1 MKINRFCKW
10 MAWIGVA
17 LLVCVLGL
25 CWMLKNVDQLPVGAR
40 DWVFSNIL
48 CARVYAHFPSLIP
61 ERYLSPENNIKHFVK
76 ALAERDA
83 DALKE
88 HVGFPFK
95 REYPLPPIETIEEF
109 VAAIPRLFEEEDIKG
124 MQDIDE
130 WESVGWRGYMYKN
143 GLVWLSEDFCLT
155 AAGGWR
161 GTEKEHELWLECVK
175 KEIAALHPSLRDGV
189 VRPILSF
196 ITEDGAWRG
205 RIDQMESKESGND
218 KDVYRL
224 AVYKA
229 GTPITDKPDA
239 VVLCDLKV
247 EGSACNEYYIGR
259 DSRYSLDVN
268 NAGPENSPEFTFN
281 CPEIDKEDECASRA
295 KSCEWK

>member
-1 MKINRFCKW
+1 M
-10 MAWIGVA
+10 V
-17 LLVCVLGL
+17 
-25 CWMLKNVDQLPVGAR
+25 
-40 DWVFSNIL
+40 
-48 CARVYAHFPSLIP
+48 P
-61 ERYLSPENNIKHFVK
+61 ERFWSAENSIQHFVK

-95 REYPLPPIETIEEF
+95 REYPLPPIKTIEEF
-109 VAAIPRLFEEEDIKG
+109 VAAIPQLFEEEDIKG

-143 GLVWLSEDFCLT
+143 GLVWLSEDFSLT

-161 GTEKEHELWLECVK
+161 GTWKEHELWLECVK
-175 KEIAALHPSLRDGV
+175 KEIASLHPSLRDGV
-189 VRPILSF
+189 LRPILSF
-196 ITEDGAWRG
+196 MTEDGAWRG
-205 RIDQMESKESGND
+205 RIDQMESKDND

-229 GTPITDKPDA
+229 GTPIADKPDA

-247 EGSACNEYYIGR
+247 EGSACNEYYVGR
-259 DSRYSLDVN
+259 DSRYSLDVI
-268 NAGPENSPEFTFN
+268 NAGPEDSPEFTFN

>member
-25 CWMLKNVDQLPVGAR
+25 CLVLKNVDQLPVGAR
-40 DWVFSNIL
+40 DWVFSNTL
-48 CARVYAHFPSLIP
+48 CVRVYAHFPSLIP
-61 ERYLSPENNIKHFVK
+61 ARYLDPKNNIKHFVK

-88 HVGFPFK
+88 HIVFPFK

-109 VAAIPRLFEEEDIKG
+109 IAAIPRLFEEEDIKG
-124 MQDIDE
+124 MQDIDA

-155 AAGGWR
+155 GAGGCC
-161 GTEKEHELWLECVK
+161 GTEKEHELWLKCVK
-175 KEIAALHPSLRDGV
+175 KEIASLHPSLRDGV
-189 VRPILSF
+189 LRPILSF
-196 ITEDGAWRG
+196 MTEDGAWRG
-205 RIDQMESKESGND
+205 RIDQMEIKESGND

-229 GTPITDKPDA
+229 GTPIVDKPDA

-259 DSRYSLDVN
+259 DPRYSLDVN
-268 NAGPENSPEFTFN
+268 NAGPEDSPEFTFN

>member
-1 MKINRFCKW
+1 MLFKRVSY
-10 MAWIGVA
+10 AAVLA
-17 LLVCVLGL
+17 LLICCVVCCRIRDCIEL
-25 CWMLKNVDQLPVGAR
+25 LPWPAR
-40 DWVFSNIL
+40 FWVYS
-48 CARVYAHFPSLIP
+48 HFMSMVP
-61 ERYLSPENNIKHFVK
+61 ERFRSAENSIQHFVK

-95 REYPLPPIETIEEF
+95 REYPLPPIKTIEEF
-109 VAAIPRLFEEEDIKG
+109 VAAIPQLFEEEDIKG

-143 GLVWLSEDFCLT
+143 GLVWLSEDFSLT

-161 GTEKEHELWLECVK
+161 GTWKEHELWLECVK
-175 KEIAALHPSLRDGV
+175 KEIASLHPSLRDGV

-196 ITEDGAWRG
+196 MTEDGAWRG
-205 RIDQMESKESGND
+205 RIDQMESKDND

-229 GTPITDKPDA
+229 GTPIADKPDA

-268 NAGPENSPEFTFN
+268 NAGPEDSSEFTFN

>member
-1 MKINRFCKW
+1 MLFKRVSY
-10 MAWIGVA
+10 AAVLA
-17 LLVCVLGL
+17 LLICCVVCCRIRDCIEL
-25 CWMLKNVDQLPVGAR
+25 LPWPAR
-40 DWVFSNIL
+40 FWVYS
-48 CARVYAHFPSLIP
+48 HFMSMVP
-61 ERYLSPENNIKHFVK
+61 ERFRSAENSIQHFVK

-95 REYPLPPIETIEEF
+95 REYPLPPIKTIEEF
-109 VAAIPRLFEEEDIKG
+109 VAAIPQLFEEEDIKG

-143 GLVWLSEDFCLT
+143 GLVWLSEDFSLT

-161 GTEKEHELWLECVK
+161 GTWKEHELWLECVK

-189 VRPILSF
+189 LRPILSF

-205 RIDQMESKESGND
+205 RIDQMESKDND

-229 GTPITDKPDA
+229 GTPIADKPDA

-259 DSRYSLDVN
+259 DARYSLDVN
-268 NAGPENSPEFTFN
+268 NAGPEDSPEFTFN

>member
-1 MKINRFCKW
+1 MLFKRVSY
-10 MAWIGVA
+10 AAVLA
-17 LLVCVLGL
+17 LLICCVVCCRIRDCIEL
-25 CWMLKNVDQLPVGAR
+25 LPWPAR
-40 DWVFSNIL
+40 FWVYS
-48 CARVYAHFPSLIP
+48 HFMSMVP
-61 ERYLSPENNIKHFVK
+61 ERFRSAENSIQHFVK
-76 ALAERDA
+76 ALAGRDA

-88 HVGFPFK
+88 HIGFPFK
-95 REYPLPPIETIEEF
+95 REYPLPPIKTIEEF
-109 VAAIPRLFEEEDIKG
+109 VAAIPQLFEEEDIKG

-143 GLVWLSEDFCLT
+143 GLVWLSEDFSLT

-161 GTEKEHELWLECVK
+161 GSEKEHELWLECVK

-196 ITEDGAWRG
+196 MTEDGAWRG
-205 RIDQMESKESGND
+205 RIDQMECKDND
-218 KDVYRL
+218 KAVYRL
-224 AVYKA
+224 TVYKA
-229 GTPITDKPDA
+229 GTPIADKPDA

-259 DSRYSLDVN
+259 DARYSLDVN
-268 NAGPENSPEFTFN
+268 NAGPEDSSEFTFS

>member
-1 MKINRFCKW
+1 M
-10 MAWIGVA
+10 
-17 LLVCVLGL
+17 
-25 CWMLKNVDQLPVGAR
+25 
-40 DWVFSNIL
+40 
-48 CARVYAHFPSLIP
+48 IP

-88 HVGFPFK
+88 HIGFPFK
-95 REYPLPPIETIEEF
+95 REYPLPPIKTIEEF
-109 VAAIPRLFEEEDIKG
+109 VAAIPQLFEEEDIKG

-130 WESVGWRGYMYKN
+130 WASVGWRGYMYKY
-143 GLVWLSEDFCLT
+143 GLVWLSEDFSLT

-161 GTEKEHELWLECVK
+161 GTWEEHELWLECVK
-175 KEIAALHPSLRDGV
+175 KEIASLHPSLRDGIL
-189 VRPILSF
+189 RPILSF
-196 ITEDGAWRG
+196 MTEDGAWRG
-205 RIDQMESKESGND
+205 RIDQMESKDND

-224 AVYKA
+224 AVYKS
-229 GTPITDKPDA
+229 GTPIADKPDA

-247 EGSACNEYYIGR
+247 EGSACTEYYIGR
-259 DSRYSLDVN
+259 DLRYSLDVI
-268 NAGPENSPEFTFN
+268 NAGPEDSPEFSFN

>member
-1 MKINRFCKW
+1 MLFKRVSY
-10 MAWIGVA
+10 AAVLA
-17 LLVCVLGL
+17 LLICCVACCRIRDCIEL
-25 CWMLKNVDQLPVGAR
+25 LPWPAR
-40 DWVFSNIL
+40 FWVYS
-48 CARVYAHFPSLIP
+48 HFMSMVP
-61 ERYLSPENNIKHFVK
+61 ERFRSAENSIQHFVK

-88 HVGFPFK
+88 HIGFPFK
-95 REYPLPPIETIEEF
+95 REYPLPPIKTIEEF
-109 VAAIPRLFEEEDIKG
+109 VAAIPQLFEEEDIKG

-143 GLVWLSEDFCLT
+143 GLVWLSEDFSLT

-175 KEIAALHPSLRDGV
+175 KEIASLHPSLRDGV

-196 ITEDGAWRG
+196 MTEDGAWRG
-205 RIDQMESKESGND
+205 RIDQMESKDDD

-229 GTPITDKPDA
+229 GTPIADKPDA

-259 DSRYSLDVN
+259 DPRYSLDVN
-268 NAGPENSPEFTFN
+268 NAGPEDSSEFTFS

>member
-1 MKINRFCKW
+1 MLFKRVSY
-10 MAWIGVA
+10 AAVLA
-17 LLVCVLGL
+17 LLICCVVCCRIRDCIEL
-25 CWMLKNVDQLPVGAR
+25 LPWPAR
-40 DWVFSNIL
+40 FWVYS
-48 CARVYAHFPSLIP
+48 HFMSMVP
-61 ERYLSPENNIKHFVK
+61 ERFRSAENSIQHFVK

-83 DALKE
+83 DALEE

-95 REYPLPPIETIEEF
+95 RDYPLPPIKTIEEF
-109 VAAIPRLFEEEDIKG
+109 VAAIPQLFEEEDIKG

-143 GLVWLSEDFCLT
+143 GLVWLSEDFSLT

-196 ITEDGAWRG
+196 MTEDGAWRG
-205 RIDQMESKESGND
+205 RIDQMECKDND
-218 KDVYRL
+218 KAVYRL
-224 AVYKA
+224 TVYKA
-229 GTPITDKPDA
+229 GTPIADKPDA

-259 DSRYSLDVN
+259 DARYSLDVN
-268 NAGPENSPEFTFN
+268 NAGPEDSPEFTFN

>member
-1 MKINRFCKW
+1 MLFKRVSY
-10 MAWIGVA
+10 AAVLA
-17 LLVCVLGL
+17 LLICRVVCCRIRDCIEL
-25 CWMLKNVDQLPVGAR
+25 LPWPAR
-40 DWVFSNIL
+40 FWVYS
-48 CARVYAHFPSLIP
+48 HFMSMVP
-61 ERYLSPENNIKHFVK
+61 ERFRSAENSIQHFVK

-95 REYPLPPIETIEEF
+95 RDYPLPPIKTIEEF
-109 VAAIPRLFEEEDIKG
+109 VAAIPQLFEEEDIKG

-130 WESVGWRGYMYKN
+130 WASVGWRGYMYKY
-143 GLVWLSEDFCLT
+143 GLVWLSEDFSLT

-161 GTEKEHELWLECVK
+161 GTWEEHELWLECVK
-175 KEIAALHPSLRDGV
+175 KEIASLHPSLRDGIL
-189 VRPILSF
+189 RPILSF
-196 ITEDGAWRG
+196 MTEDGAWRG
-205 RIDQMESKESGND
+205 RIDQMESKDND

-224 AVYKA
+224 AVYKS
-229 GTPITDKPDA
+229 GTPIADKPDA

-259 DSRYSLDVN
+259 DARYSLDVI
-268 NAGPENSPEFTFN
+268 NAGPEDSPEFSFN

>member
-1 MKINRFCKW
+1 
-10 MAWIGVA
+10 
-17 LLVCVLGL
+17 
-25 CWMLKNVDQLPVGAR
+25 
-40 DWVFSNIL
+40 
-48 CARVYAHFPSLIP
+48 
-61 ERYLSPENNIKHFVK
+61 
-76 ALAERDA
+76 
-83 DALKE
+83 
-88 HVGFPFK
+88 
-95 REYPLPPIETIEEF
+95 
-109 VAAIPRLFEEEDIKG
+109 

-130 WESVGWRGYMYKN
+130 WERVGWRGYMYKN
-143 GLVWLSEDFCLT
+143 GIVWLSEDFCLT
-155 AAGGWR
+155 GAGDCF
-161 GTEKEHELWLECVK
+161 GTEKEHELWIKCVK
-175 KEIAALHPSLRDGV
+175 KEIASLHPSLRDGV
-189 VRPILSF
+189 LRPILSF
-196 ITEDGAWRG
+196 MTEDGAWRG

-229 GTPITDKPDA
+229 GTPIVDKPDA

-268 NAGPENSPEFTFN
+268 NAGPEDSPEFTFN

>member
-1 MKINRFCKW
+1 MLFKRVSY
-10 MAWIGVA
+10 AAVLA
-17 LLVCVLGL
+17 LLICCVVCCRIRDCIEL
-25 CWMLKNVDQLPVGAR
+25 LPWPAR
-40 DWVFSNIL
+40 FWVYS
-48 CARVYAHFPSLIP
+48 HFMSMVP
-61 ERYLSPENNIKHFVK
+61 ERFRSAENSIQHFVK

-95 REYPLPPIETIEEF
+95 REYPLPPIKTIEEF
-109 VAAIPRLFEEEDIKG
+109 VAAIPQLFEEEDIKG

-175 KEIAALHPSLRDGV
+175 KEIASLHPSLRDGIL
-189 VRPILSF
+189 RPILSF

-205 RIDQMESKESGND
+205 RIDQMESKDND

-229 GTPITDKPDA
+229 GTPIVDKPDA

-259 DSRYSLDVN
+259 DARYSLDVN
-268 NAGPENSPEFTFN
+268 NAGPEDSPEFTFN

>member
-1 MKINRFCKW
+1 M
-10 MAWIGVA
+10 V
-17 LLVCVLGL
+17 
-25 CWMLKNVDQLPVGAR
+25 
-40 DWVFSNIL
+40 
-48 CARVYAHFPSLIP
+48 P
-61 ERYLSPENNIKHFVK
+61 ERFRSAENSIQHFVK

-95 REYPLPPIETIEEF
+95 REYPLPPIKTIEEF
-109 VAAIPRLFEEEDIKG
+109 VAAIPQLFEEEDIKG

-143 GLVWLSEDFCLT
+143 GLVWLSEDFSLT

-161 GTEKEHELWLECVK
+161 GTWEEHELWLECVK
-175 KEIAALHPSLRDGV
+175 KEIGSLHPSLRDGIL
-189 VRPILSF
+189 RPILSF
-196 ITEDGAWRG
+196 MTEDGAWRG
-205 RIDQMESKESGND
+205 RIDQMECKDND

-259 DSRYSLDVN
+259 DARYSLDVN
-268 NAGPENSPEFTFN
+268 NAGPEDSPEFTFN

>member
-1 MKINRFCKW
+1 MS
-10 MAWIGVA
+10 MV
-17 LLVCVLGL
+17 
-25 CWMLKNVDQLPVGAR
+25 
-40 DWVFSNIL
+40 
-48 CARVYAHFPSLIP
+48 P
-61 ERYLSPENNIKHFVK
+61 ERFRSAENSIQHFVK

-95 REYPLPPIETIEEF
+95 REYPLPPIKTIEEF
-109 VAAIPRLFEEEDIKG
+109 VAAIPQLFEEEDIKG

-130 WESVGWRGYMYKN
+130 WERVGWRGYMYKN
-143 GLVWLSEDFCLT
+143 GLVWLSEDFSLT

-175 KEIAALHPSLRDGV
+175 KEIASLHPSLRDGV
-189 VRPILSF
+189 LRPILSF

-205 RIDQMESKESGND
+205 RIDQLECKDDD

-229 GTPITDKPDA
+229 GTPIADKPDA

-259 DSRYSLDVN
+259 DPRYSLDVN
-268 NAGPENSPEFTFN
+268 NAGPEDSPEFTFN

-295 KSCEWK
+295 ESCEWKEKAPLSILPNKLRK

>member
-1 MKINRFCKW
+1 MLFKRVSY
-10 MAWIGVA
+10 AAVLA
-17 LLVCVLGL
+17 LLICCVVCCRIRDCIEL
-25 CWMLKNVDQLPVGAR
+25 LPWPAR
-40 DWVFSNIL
+40 FWVYS
-48 CARVYAHFPSLIP
+48 HFMSMVP
-61 ERYLSPENNIKHFVK
+61 ERFRSAENSIQHFVK

-95 REYPLPPIETIEEF
+95 REYPLPPIKTIEEF
-109 VAAIPRLFEEEDIKG
+109 VAAIPQLFEEEDIKG

-175 KEIAALHPSLRDGV
+175 KEIASLHPSLRDGV
-189 VRPILSF
+189 LRPILSF
-196 ITEDGAWRG
+196 MTEDGAWRG
-205 RIDQMESKESGND
+205 RIDQLECKDDD

-229 GTPITDKPDA
+229 GTPIADKPDA

-259 DSRYSLDVN
+259 DPRYSLDVN
-268 NAGPENSPEFTFN
+268 NAGPEDSPEFTFN

>member
-25 CWMLKNVDQLPVGAR
+25 CWALKNVDQLPVGAR
-40 DWVFSNIL
+40 DWVFSNTL
-48 CARVYAHFPSLIP
+48 CVRVYAHFPSLIP
-61 ERYLSPENNIKHFVK
+61 ARYLDPKNNIKHFVK

-88 HVGFPFK
+88 HIVFPFK

-109 VAAIPRLFEEEDIKG
+109 IAAIPRLFEEEDIKG
-124 MQDIDE
+124 MHDIDA
-130 WESVGWRGYMYKN
+130 WESVGWRGYMYRD
-143 GLVWLSEDFCLT
+143 GLAWLSEDFCLT
-155 AAGGWR
+155 GAGGCC
-161 GTEKEHELWLECVK
+161 GTEKEHELWLKCVK
-175 KEIAALHPSLRDGV
+175 KEIASLHPSLRDGV
-189 VRPILSF
+189 LRPILSF
-196 ITEDGAWRG
+196 MTEDGAWRG
-205 RIDQMESKESGND
+205 RIDQMEIKDND

-224 AVYKA
+224 TVYKA
-229 GTPITDKPDA
+229 GTPIADKPDA

-259 DSRYSLDVN
+259 DPRYSLDVN
-268 NAGPENSPEFTFN
+268 NAGPEDSPEFTFN

>member
-1 MKINRFCKW
+1 MLFKRVSY
-10 MAWIGVA
+10 AAVLA
-17 LLVCVLGL
+17 LLICCVVCCRIRDCIEL
-25 CWMLKNVDQLPVGAR
+25 LPWPAR
-40 DWVFSNIL
+40 FWVYS
-48 CARVYAHFPSLIP
+48 HFMSMVP
-61 ERYLSPENNIKHFVK
+61 ERFRSAENSIQHFVK

-83 DALKE
+83 DALEE

-95 REYPLPPIETIEEF
+95 RDYPLPPIKTIEEF
-109 VAAIPRLFEEEDIKG
+109 VAAIPQLFEEEDIKG

-143 GLVWLSEDFCLT
+143 GLVWLSEDFSLT

-175 KEIAALHPSLRDGV
+175 KEIASLHPSLRDGV

-196 ITEDGAWRG
+196 MTEDGAWRG
-205 RIDQMESKESGND
+205 RIDQMESKDDD

-229 GTPITDKPDA
+229 GTPIADKPDA

-259 DSRYSLDVN
+259 DARYSLDVN
-268 NAGPENSPEFTFN
+268 NAGPEDSPEFTFN

-295 KSCEWK
+295 KSCGWK